1 MGTCLTVDGRGMN
14 GEGRVLATARVY
26 TQMYEFRPHSEVII
40 ALRLRCFGELTLSSE
55 YVCCVTKDC
64 EPLCQR
70 GGVAYIECA
79 APHKRLALR
88 GLIVGN
94 KGGTLLVTYTMNAR

>member
-1 MGTCLTVDGRGMN
+1 M
-14 GEGRVLATARVY
+14 ARVY
-26 TQMYEFRPHSEVII
+26 TQMYEFWPHSEVVI
-40 ALRLRCFGELTLSSE
+40 ALRLSAPGSSTLSSE

-64 EPLCQR
+64 EPLWQR

-94 KGGTLLVTYTMNAR
+94 KGRTLLVTYTLNAS